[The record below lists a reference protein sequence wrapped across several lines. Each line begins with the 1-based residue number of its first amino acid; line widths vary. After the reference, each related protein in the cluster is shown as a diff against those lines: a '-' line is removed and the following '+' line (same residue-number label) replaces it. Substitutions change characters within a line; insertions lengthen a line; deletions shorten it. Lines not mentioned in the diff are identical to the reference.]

1 VIINISNI
9 SKKYGD
15 FYALSNV
22 SLEIEEGE
30 FLAIVGA
37 SGSGKSTL
45 LNIIGQIEKPSK
57 GDILI
62 GEVSTCDL
70 SEKER
75 AKLRNSTFGY
85 IFQQFY
91 LEPLYS
97 LYKNIEIPLIIAGEK
112 KAVRKDKILKAL
124 EMVGLNGKEKQISAT
139 LSGGEKQRA
148 AIARALVTNPKII
161 LADEPCGNL
170 DSKNTEIVLEHLKQI
185 NKSGKTVLMVTHN
198 MDDTSYADRVIK
210 LVDGKIE

>member
-1 VIINISNI
+1 MIINISNI

>member
-1 VIINISNI
+1 MININDI
-9 SKKYGD
+9 SKRYGD
-15 FYALSNV
+15 FFALENI
-22 SLEIEEGE
+22 SLQVDEGE

-45 LNIIGQIEKPSK
+45 LNIIGQIEKPTA
-57 GDILI
+57 GDILVENI
-62 GEVSTCDL
+62 STISL

-75 AKLRNSTFGY
+75 AQLRNSTFGY

-97 LYKNIEIPLIIAGEK
+97 LFKNIEIPLIIAGEK
-112 KAVRKDKILKAL
+112 KSIRHEKIHEALK
-124 EMVGLNGKEKQISAT
+124 MVGLHEKSKQVSAT

-148 AIARALVTNPKII
+148 AIARALVTNPKIV

-170 DSKNTEIVLEHLKQI
+170 DSKNTEIILGHLKEI
-185 NKSGKTVLMVTHN
+185 NNSGKTVLMVTHN
-198 MDDTSYADRVIK
+198 MDDISYATRTIK
-210 LVDGKIE
+210 LVDGKVE